1 MKFFQSTVLFL
12 FFSTIIFAQKS
23 YLIHIT
29 IDKIVL
35 GKDSVVFKKG
45 KTFLVDVKSHTDTIE
60 IVKIGNEPVAM
71 VLDVRRVKEAEKI
84 KYQIGYAFYKK
95 QDSKWILVH
104 KFPYVNRYELSVPIP
119 GLEKVGAKKNAHEE
133 FHCSLGLPQ
142 NFEAFF
148 RMDVY
153 KK

>member
-1 MKFFQSTVLFL
+1 MKYLF
-12 FFSTIIFAQKS
+12 SAIILVFLTNISFAQKS

-29 IDKIVL
+29 IDKVIL
-35 GKDSVVFKKG
+35 GNDSIVFKKG

-60 IVKIGNEPVAM
+60 VAKPGGTPVAI
-71 VLDVRRVKEAEKI
+71 VVDVRRVKEGEQI
-84 KYQIGYAFYKK
+84 KYQIAYAFYKK
-95 QDSKWILVH
+95 QDLKWVLIR
-104 KFPYVNRYELSVPIP
+104 KFPYVNRYELNVPTP
-119 GLEKVGAKKNAHEE
+119 GLEKAGIKKSAHEE
-133 FHCSLGLPQ
+133 YHCSLGLPQ

>member
-45 KTFLVDVKSHTDTIE
+45 KTFLVDVKSHTDSIE

-71 VLDVRRVKEAEKI
+71 VLDVRRVKEGEQI
-84 KYQIGYAFYKK
+84 KYQIAYAFYKK

-104 KFPYVNRYELSVPIP
+104 KFPYVNRYELSVPIL

-133 FHCSLGLPQ
+133 FHCFLGLPQ

-148 RMDVY
+148 RKDVY